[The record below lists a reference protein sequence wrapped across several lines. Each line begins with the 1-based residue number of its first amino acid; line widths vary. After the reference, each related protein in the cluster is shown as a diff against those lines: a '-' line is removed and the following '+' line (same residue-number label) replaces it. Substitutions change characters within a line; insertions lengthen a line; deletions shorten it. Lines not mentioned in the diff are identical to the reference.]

1 MKFNVKI
8 SRIQYVVKKQ
18 LDLSTFTGDDH
29 LRSGAV
35 AVAVRVQSKKM
46 CQKLAESE
54 K

>member
-1 MKFNVKI
+1 MKFNVKR

-35 AVAVRVQSKKM
+35 AVRVQSKKM